1 MMAGFM
7 AMMKPTE
14 GYVPR
19 NALVDFGEAA
29 MAEGVRQEGALS
41 DQEKLLRMS
50 DEDISRLQDIQ
61 AGAQRLTKESILASG
76 LLLAQFREQL
86 TGDKDGEVYDTNN
99 LNIPLNNISMLALMK
114 ELNDDP
120 VELSKRIIRKP

>member
-1 MMAGFM
+1 
-7 AMMKPTE
+7 
-14 GYVPR
+14 
-19 NALVDFGEAA
+19 

-41 DQEKLLRMS
+41 DQEKLLQMS